1 MKQMQK
7 GLKGVVAAETAISF
21 IDGNKG
27 ILIYRGYAAKDLAL
41 QFSFEEV
48 AYLLWY
54 GYLPNENERLMVT
67 KALQAA
73 RNLPAYVYEVIDS
86 LPTELNM
93 MNRIVTAVSALGSND
108 FQGKPTIEQAIRL
121 TAAVPVIVAALHR
134 KDEGKE
140 RIEPSMTLN
149 HVENYLYML
158 TGEVPSSVHAKALET
173 YMILTMEH
181 GMNASTFA
189 ARVISSTESDIVCAV
204 SGAIGALKGPLHG
217 GAPTG
222 VIDMLNEIQTP
233 DRAEAWLRY
242 KLEHKE
248 RIMGFGHRV
257 YKTRDPR
264 AEALQA
270 ITTEIGQDDPWLN
283 LAGYVETK
291 AIQLLDEYK
300 PGRKLYTNVEFYAAA
315 VMRAVQMD
323 PSLFTPT
330 FTASRTV
337 GWTAHIIEQLEDNTI
352 FRPEAQYIGAFR

>member
-1 MKQMQK
+1 MQK

-21 IDGNKG
+21 IDGSKG
-27 ILIYRGYAAKDLAL
+27 TLIYRGYAAKDLAL

-54 GYLPNENERLMVT
+54 GYLPNENEQLMVT
-67 KALQAA
+67 KALQTA
-73 RNLPAYVYEVIDS
+73 RILPAYVYEVIDS
-86 LPTELNM
+86 LPTDLNI

-140 RIEPSMTLN
+140 PIKPSMTLN

-158 TGEVPSSVHAKALET
+158 TGEVPSHVHAKALET

-222 VIDMLNEIQTP
+222 VIDMLNEIQTS

-242 KLEHKE
+242 KLEHSE

-283 LAGYVETK
+283 LAAYVETK

-315 VMRAVQMD
+315 VMRAIQMD

-352 FRPEAQYIGAFR
+352 FRPEAQYRGAFH